1 MRKGTDGCL
10 ARVAGAEA
18 AKVPVKRA
26 MRHRTWS
33 DNAERQRLYSLP
45 KQHRWTEDP
54 FLHRQMRKSWR
65 GGRARVANQI
75 VAAAGSYTTPVWH
88 GRGWVYLQSLEY
100 GQRTAIPLKGTH
112 LPSGSLRILL
122 QDNSQVEIHH
132 AVAEEQVC
140 STRPYGPA
148 TIGVDKGYTESLH
161 GQ

>member
-1 MRKGTDGCL
+1 M
-10 ARVAGAEA
+10 
-18 AKVPVKRA
+18 PVKRA
-26 MRHRTWS
+26 MRHRTRS

-112 LPSGSLRILL
+112 LPSGTLRILL
-122 QDNSQVEIHH
+122 QDNSQVEVHH

-140 STRPYGPA
+140 STRPCGPA
-148 TIGVDKGYTESLH
+148 TVGVDKGCTEAYTDSDGERHRWLGWTGMIQNS
-161 GQ
+161 